1 MFSHFRFC
9 AYCVSLETGL
19 NGIDDYQKQ
28 EIPMTT
34 YALQVSHVQI
44 PLGLV
49 SLIGRWLTRRR
60 MREELLALD
69 DEQLTDVG
77 LSRDMVLAAA
87 NKPFYS
93 I

>member
-1 MFSHFRFC
+1 
-9 AYCVSLETGL
+9 
-19 NGIDDYQKQ
+19 
-28 EIPMTT
+28 MTT
-34 YALQVSHVQI
+34 FALQVSHVQV

-49 SLIGRWLTRRR
+49 ELVGRWLTRRR
-60 MREELLALD
+60 VREELLALD

-77 LSRDMVLAAA
+77 LSRDVVLAAA

>member
-1 MFSHFRFC
+1 
-9 AYCVSLETGL
+9 
-19 NGIDDYQKQ
+19 
-28 EIPMTT
+28 MTT
-34 YALQVSHVQI
+34 YALQVPHVQI

-93 I
+93 T